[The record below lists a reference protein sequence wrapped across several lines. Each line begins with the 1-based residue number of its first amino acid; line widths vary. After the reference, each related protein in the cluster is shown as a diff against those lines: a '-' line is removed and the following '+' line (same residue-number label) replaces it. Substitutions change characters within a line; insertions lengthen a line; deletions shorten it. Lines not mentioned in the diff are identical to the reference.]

1 MAVYSQGCTV
11 SFTGA
16 TFAEVTNVSLQRG
29 TGLAQGR
36 DSNAF
41 AYAQSY
47 GSVTVEALGGS
58 YVYGAYGTLSISG
71 GGISLTE
78 KAVCTG
84 VSAVAQVNDVTRYS
98 VTFELIV

>member
-1 MAVYSQGCTV
+1 MATYSQGCTV

-16 TFAEVTNVSLQRG
+16 TFSEVVSVAVDRG
-29 TGLAQGR
+29 GSLPASR
-36 DSNAF
+36 DSGD
-41 AYAQSY
+41 YTQDY

-58 YVYGAYGTLSISG
+58 YTYGAYGTLSISG
-71 GGISLTE
+71 GGISLTQN
-78 KAVCTG
+78 AVCTG

>member
-1 MAVYSQGCTV
+1 MATYSQGCTV

-16 TFAEVTNVSLQRG
+16 TFAEVVSVSMDRG
-29 TGLAQGR
+29 GSVPIGR
-36 DSNAF
+36 DGNAGS
-41 AYAQSY
+41 YAQDY

-58 YVYGAYGTLSISG
+58 YTYGAYGTLTISG

-84 VSAVAQVNDVTRYS
+84 VSATAQTNDVTRYS
-98 VTFELIV
+98 VTFALIV